1 MTVPRRLTG
10 GEVARYLDTCPGELC
25 DLVLELR
32 EFVLNAAPEAAEA
45 EQALREEAA
54 AETIKFNSLCYYKP
68 DQPYGVI
75 GGNICAISARD
86 DCVHLGFIHGA
97 FLPDPEGRLQG
108 TAKAKRYIELRSSKD
123 LRRSA
128 LEKLIRAAVAHQ
140 PG

>member
-32 EFVLNAAPEAAEA
+32 EFVLNAAPEAAE
-45 EQALREEAA
+45 
-54 AETIKFNSLCYYKP
+54 TIKFNSLCYYKP

-75 GGNICAISARD
+75 GGNICAIYARD